1 MTLQRVSQLL
11 VRGALALGAG
21 LMAAA
26 ALAQTG
32 PIKIGG
38 SMPLTG
44 GNASIGK
51 VAQATAKIWLDE
63 VNARGGLPGAVLDQ
77 PEVMKAYLEK

>member
-21 LMAAA
+21 LLAAA
-26 ALAQTG
+26 APAQTG
-32 PIKIGG
+32 PIKI
-38 SMPLTG
+38 G

-51 VAQATAKIWLDE
+51 VAQATAKI
-63 VNARGGLPGAVLDQ
+63 
-77 PEVMKAYLEK
+77 